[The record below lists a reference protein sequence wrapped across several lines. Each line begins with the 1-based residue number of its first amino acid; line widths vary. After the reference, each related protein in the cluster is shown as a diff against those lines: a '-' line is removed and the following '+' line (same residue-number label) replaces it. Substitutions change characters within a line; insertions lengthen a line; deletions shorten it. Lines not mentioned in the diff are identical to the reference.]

1 MDEICAKI
9 PKDSVILSLGDF
21 NCKIGSVTD
30 DGVGDLSA
38 ACEDIV
44 RVLSDRWKLVVSTT
58 WKDYHEGDSITFSHK
73 GSRIDFIAVGQE
85 CQGGIVRSFVA
96 YDWGLLNGDRGH
108 HLVVVDMDITFNA
121 GQPPGYVKKA
131 LYDRDKARAYKKT
144 GLGDVLSNLPQQ
156 AWRCDM
162 NEHWQW
168 MALRYHLQ
176 TEVAF

>member
-1 MDEICAKI
+1 M
-9 PKDSVILSLGDF
+9 
-21 NCKIGSVTD
+21 
-30 DGVGDLSA
+30 
-38 ACEDIV
+38 
-44 RVLSDRWKLVVSTT
+44 
-58 WKDYHEGDSITFSHK
+58 
-73 GSRIDFIAVGQE
+73 SRIDFIAVGQE

-121 GQPPGYVKKA
+121 GQPPGCVKKA

-162 NEHWQW
+162 NEHWH
-168 MALRYHLQ
+168 ALRYHLQ
-176 TEVAF
+176 KEVAFWFPNPNRKQRQLYLDPDTWKLLCSRKGLRQHHRQIHRDIDGGMLKAFFKIWKFARQADEIMDEWQKARHLLWQ